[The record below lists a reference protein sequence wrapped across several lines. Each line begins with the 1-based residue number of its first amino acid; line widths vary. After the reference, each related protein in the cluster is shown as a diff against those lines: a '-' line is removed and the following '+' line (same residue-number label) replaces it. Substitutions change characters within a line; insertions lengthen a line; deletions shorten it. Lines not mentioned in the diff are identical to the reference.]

1 MLGGILFGGSQ
12 ILSGW
17 FRFLKAKIGFEG
29 IDTKYFGFLS
39 PDKLYYDRPG
49 MTVLRLGS
57 RKGTKIALDFGKY
70 GIHSHV
76 FKWSIHIP
84 LIPAI
89 VGLYERF

>member
-1 MLGGILFGGSQ
+1 
-12 ILSGW
+12 
-17 FRFLKAKIGFEG
+17 
-29 IDTKYFGFLS
+29 
-39 PDKLYYDRPG
+39 

-70 GIHSHV
+70 GIHGNV